1 VADTTALCHHVTV
14 HVAAPAERALA
25 FMSDGLKLGT
35 WAMGCWNTR
44 AASLDLGPDLFVGT
58 SLFDGSEGY
67 VRIVVDR
74 ALMNVDYH
82 VGPAPDRLAHMN
94 TARVIPGA
102 TLGRDPQSCVVTLL
116 AWRPASM
123 SDAAWQR
130 ICVTHEAEMLLI
142 QSWLGGNA
150 L

>member
-1 VADTTALCHHVTV
+1 MPDAGALAHHATVA
-14 HVAAPAERALA
+14 VAAPAERALA
-25 FMSDGLKLGT
+25 FMADGLKLGT

-44 AASLDLGPDLFVGT
+44 AVGPDLFVGT

-94 TARVIPGA
+94 SARVISGA
-102 TLGRDPQSCVVTLL
+102 ALGRAPASCVVTLL
-116 AWRPASM
+116 AWRPVSM
-123 SDAAWQR
+123 SDADWQR

-142 QSWLGGNA
+142 QSWLGRPPT
-150 L
+150 

>member
-1 VADTTALCHHVTV
+1 MPDAGPLCHHATV
-14 HVAAPAERALA
+14 AVAAPAERALA
-25 FMSDGLKLGT
+25 FMADGLKLGT

-44 AASLDLGPDLFVGT
+44 AAGPDLFVGT
-58 SLFDGSEGY
+58 SLFDGSTGY

-94 TARVIPGA
+94 TARVIAGA

-116 AWRPASM
+116 AWRPAAM
-123 SDAAWQR
+123 SDAEWRR

-142 QSWLGGNA
+142 QSWLGRVS
-150 L
+150 